1 MAERFYGSSRAG
13 VFVTPLDAERSTPRE
28 ALPVAKEPKA
38 KAKKKDK
45 EPVKDE

>member
-28 ALPVAKEPKA
+28 PLSVAKKPETKV
-38 KAKKKDK
+38 KQKDK
-45 EPVKDE
+45 EPTKDK

>member
-13 VFVTPLDAERSTPRE
+13 VFVAPLDGERSTPRDP
-28 ALPVAKEPKA
+28 LPVAEKPKV

-45 EPVKDE
+45 EPEKDE